1 MVLGLTLSISQAGIF
16 GAGLTV
22 NAASE
27 AAEDTEESTDTET
40 QTDEEKT
47 PGDEDKKNRGL
58 RKKEINKASPGKA
71 RWRASG
77 KAGRRASPGNPGG
90 QSSGVDSYSAVKDY
104 TEDAESEKETFASTG
119 KDENSVHIS
128 EGAKVVL
135 DEAEIS
141 RKSEESTGETIPAF
155 MELEL
160 RFWIQRSQQRR
171 TLPEEFMW
179 QAEELSMPGIWI

>member
-1 MVLGLTLSISQAGIF
+1 M
-16 GAGLTV
+16 

-47 PGDEDKKNRGL
+47 PGDEDKKEQGPPE
-58 RKKEINKASPGKA
+58 KGDQQGEPPEKPDGEPPEKPDGE
-71 RWRASG
+71 
-77 KAGRRASPGNPGG
+77 PPQGNPGG

-141 RKSEESTGETIPAF
+141 RKSEESTGGDNSSFYGVGAAVLDTEITTKKDTSGGIHVAGGG
-155 MELEL
+155 
-160 RFWIQRSQQRR
+160 
-171 TLPEEFMW
+171 TLY
-179 QAEELSMPGIWI
+179 ALSLIHI